1 MPRGAVADR
10 HQQKG
15 RQVFVAVSLAFETGG
30 ALDNEGKSV
39 RIVECSSVGPWPWRE
54 GTDFCRVLVVEC
66 CAADFFVECS
76 SSPLRPLFVPC
87 ASLLFLPKNGAHVQ
101 KKSALRGRFISG
113 PRPAGARPLRKTGD

>member
-39 RIVECSSVGPWPWRE
+39 RIVECSSVGPSILS
-54 GTDFCRVLVVEC
+54 TLSRV
-66 CAADFFVECS
+66 
-76 SSPLRPLFVPC
+76 SSPPSPP
-87 ASLLFLPKNGAHVQ
+87 AYP
-101 KKSALRGRFISG
+101 SALSRSPKWVVGRWVVVKG
-113 PRPAGARPLRKTGD
+113 P